1 MKAASYFP
9 TVISRRTI
17 FPALG
22 FTFLAAGIQMASAA
36 PSTSYNTGTLG
47 TAGDGANSTGVVID
61 QPGAISTYP
70 DYSSTYASPDNTTVP
85 FRPELNPIA
94 SSPFT
99 IEFWAKPTASD
110 NDDAP
115 VSNRLGGSVNRT
127 GWVFFQ
133 RAAGTGWNFRM
144 YNGNGT
150 ALGWDL
156 TGGTSTLNVWSH
168 VVAVWNGS
176 SAQLYVNG
184 ANTNA
189 PNNGAGGYNVNV
201 TESFYLGALI
211 GGGSPS
217 TGSVDEVAFYPTA
230 LSATQISNHYAAA
243 TNPALGKYSSLVLAD
258 GAIEY
263 LQQNPPSATLTVTS
277 TSPLITPVTFTGI
290 LSQSPDLV
298 TWTDLVVTSPYTPP
312 SPQPDKLFFRAHR

>member
-1 MKAASYFP
+1 MKAASFFP
-9 TVISRRTI
+9 TVISRQTI
-17 FPALG
+17 LPTLG
-22 FTFLAAGIQMASAA
+22 FAFVVTGIQMASAA

-61 QPGAISTYP
+61 QPGAITTYP
-70 DYSSTYASPDNTTVP
+70 DYSSSYASPENTTVP
-85 FRPELNPIA
+85 FRSELNPVA

-115 VSNRLGGSVNRT
+115 VSNRLASGNRT

-144 YNGNGT
+144 YNGNGSAT
-150 ALGWDL
+150 GWDL
-156 TGGTSTLNVWSH
+156 TGGTATLDAWSH

-184 ANTNA
+184 VNTNA
-189 PNNGAGGYNVNV
+189 SNTGAGGYNVNV

-211 GGGSPS
+211 NGLSPS

-230 LSATQISNHYAAA
+230 LTATQISNHYAAA
-243 TNPALGKYSSLVLAD
+243 TSTALGKYSSLVLAD

-263 LQQNPPSATLTVTS
+263 LQQNPPSATLAVTNTAPLS
-277 TSPLITPVTFTGI
+277 TQVTFTGI
-290 LSQSPDLV
+290 LSQSADLEN
-298 TWTDLVVTSPYTPP
+298 WTDLVVTSPYTPS

>member
-1 MKAASYFP
+1 MKAASFFP
-9 TVISRRTI
+9 TVVSCRTI

-22 FTFLAAGIQMASAA
+22 FAFLATGIQTASAA

-47 TAGDGANSTGVVID
+47 TAGDGANSAGVIID
-61 QPGAISTYP
+61 QPGAISTYV
-70 DYSSTYASPDNTTVP
+70 DYASTYASPDNTTVP
-85 FRPELNPIA
+85 FRPELNPA
-94 SSPFT
+94 AGSPFT

-110 NDDAP
+110 DDDAP
-115 VSNRLGGSVNRT
+115 VSNRLGGNVNRT

-133 RAAGTGWNFRM
+133 RAAATGWNFRM

-150 ALGWDL
+150 ALGWSL
-156 TGGTSTLNVWSH
+156 TGGTSTLNAWSH

-184 ANTNA
+184 VNTNA
-189 PNNGAGGYNVNV
+189 SNGGAGGYNVNV

-217 TGSVDEVAFYPTA
+217 TGSVDEIAFYPTA
-230 LSATQISNHYAAA
+230 LTATQIANHYAAA
-243 TNPALGKYSSLVLAD
+243 TSTALGNYSSLVLAD

-263 LQQNPPSATLTVTS
+263 LQQNPPSATLAVTD
-277 TSPLITPVTFTGI
+277 TSPLSTQVTFTGI

-298 TWTDLVVTSPYTPP
+298 TWTDLVVTSPYTPS